1 MYATAVNCYFRENQ
15 FVSMKRLL
23 YSLVLIAFPVV
34 ASAQNPDIQA
44 IINAVNIDSL
54 MQNAR
59 EITGE
64 VSIVVDGTTDTIQSR
79 NRNRPGNELC
89 FRYLRNKLIALGYQV
104 DSLSFGANGGKNIW
118 AVKPGNVYPNEP
130 VIICAHYDGMPNAA
144 IAPAADDNASSMSAV
159 LEAART
165 MASYNFEHTVIFAF
179 WDDEEYGLAGS
190 NAFATLYENA
200 NDNIHGVINM
210 DAIAWDSDN
219 DSVARVH
226 TRPVANSETIADTVI
241 AVNTD
246 YAIGIDLLV
255 NNPGAT
261 YSDHASFWNH
271 TYGAVLLIEDWDN
284 DANTHYHSVTDE
296 VQYFNLPYYHKMSRL
311 SIGSTAALAVPYHS
325 GAGLGEETEELINVY
340 PNPTPGMVHITWQ
353 SDYET
358 VEVADVLGQIIHTT
372 TVNNGAKG
380 VTVDLT
386 AHQSGIYFIQL
397 TNKEHQIIQKL
408 IRK

>member
-1 MYATAVNCYFRENQ
+1 
-15 FVSMKRLL
+15 MKRLL
-23 YSLVLIAFPVV
+23 YSLVLIAFPFF
-34 ASAQNPDIQA
+34 ASAQNPTIQA
-44 IINAVNIDSL
+44 IINAVNIDTL
-54 MQNAR
+54 MQNAD

-64 VSIVVDGTTDTIQSR
+64 VGIVVDGVTDTIKSR

-89 FRYLRNKLIALGYQV
+89 FKYLRDKLISWGYQV
-104 DSLSFGANGGKNIW
+104 DSLAFGVSGGKNIW

-130 VIICAHYDGMPNAA
+130 VIICAHYDGMPNLPV
-144 IAPAADDNASSMSAV
+144 APAADDDASGMSAV
-159 LEAART
+159 LEAARV
-165 MASYNFEHTVIFAF
+165 MASYNFEHTVIFAL

-190 NAFATLYENA
+190 NAFATMYDTA
-200 NDNIHGVINM
+200 NDSIYGVINM

-226 TRPVANSETIADTVI
+226 TRPIANSEMIADTVI

-284 DANTHYHSVTDE
+284 DANTHYHDATDE
-296 VQYFNLPYYHKMSRL
+296 VQYFNIPYYHKMSRL
-311 SIGSTAALAVPYHS
+311 SIAATAALAVPYNS
-325 GAGLGEETEELINVY
+325 GAGIEEETEELISIY
-340 PNPTPGMVHITWQ
+340 PNPTHGIVNINWQ
-353 SDYET
+353 NDYET
-358 VEVADVLGQIIHTT
+358 LELTDVSGKIVYT
-372 TVNNGAKG
+372 TVLTKGAKAAI
-380 VTVDLT
+380 VDLT
-386 AHQSGIYFIQL
+386 AYRNGVYFVTL
-397 TNKEHQIIQKL
+397 TNKDLQVVQKL